1 MNTKLLTATIFLT
14 ALASACSSTGNSSQA
29 AAPVD
34 QQAMMAKWMEFATP
48 GEAHKALAP
57 KVGRWNLKVK
67 AFNPGQP
74 PEESMATSE
83 IKWIMDGRF
92 LQDTTSGT
100 AMGQPF
106 SGMGLA
112 GYDNLKKQY
121 FSTWMDNMGTGVM
134 VSTGHYDPA
143 SKTFTF
149 KGTMPDVMAGKYM
162 PSRSVEKWIDND
174 HSVVQM
180 YQTDSNGKDR

>member
-1 MNTKLLTATIFLT
+1 MNAKPDRDDLPDRPGERLQQHGRQ
-14 ALASACSSTGNSSQA
+14 LAGRRARRPA
-29 AAPVD
+29 
-34 QQAMMAKWMEFATP
+34 AMMAKWVEFATP

-57 KVGRWNLKVK
+57 KVGRWNLKGE

-74 PEESMATSE
+74 PEESLATSE
-83 IKWIMDGRF
+83 VKWIMDGRF

-100 AMGQPF
+100 ARPPAF
-106 SGMGLA
+106 AGMGLA

-143 SKTFTF
+143 SKTFTTR
-149 KGTMPDVMAGKYM
+149 GRCPTSWPASTC
-162 PSRSVEKWIDND
+162 PRAASRKWIDND
-174 HSVVQM
+174 PPSSRC
-180 YQTDSNGKDR
+180 TRPTRTARNR